1 MNTDPCFMRVL
12 HIERFSSRPS
22 SDKNSIS
29 GLSAALQPGFTVLS
43 ISLMLFL
50 SSRFLSSI
58 SRGGVTFSLLLAW
71 TAAAAEIHVHPD
83 GPIRTLAEASREAR
97 NQKANVIVHAGTY
110 YLPETLVFTSE
121 DSGTEYRAAEGE
133 KVVISGAR
141 LLELTWEPYQDGI
154 MQAKTQAG
162 VVFDQLFVNGQL
174 QHMARYPNYDPS
186 ATKPKRFGAGANGE
200 PDAPKFNGSSRDST
214 SPERTARWVNPAGGY
229 VHALQGAL
237 WGRMHYKILG
247 KKADATLELEG
258 GWQNNRPD
266 KGAHQDFRFVENVFE
281 ELDAPGEWFHNP
293 KTNLLYFYPPKDVDL
308 KTAKVEIVRLRHLIE
323 FSGTKEHPVKSVSL
337 RGMSFTGAGRT
348 FIENKESLLRSDW
361 TIYRGGAVF
370 LHGAE
375 DCSIENCDFEQLG
388 GNAIFISGYNRN
400 LVVRG
405 CLIRECGA
413 NGVAIVGEPKAVR
426 SPMFSWGPG
435 NPFSGGKPQLEPQEI
450 DRAPGPLK
458 EDYPAKCLVEDCLIT
473 RIGRLEKQSACV
485 EISMAQDINVRHCS
499 AYEVPRA
506 GINIGDGCWGGHV
519 IEFCDVF
526 DTVCETGDHGSF
538 NSWGRDRYWSG
549 SGTFLKKLNA
559 TTPIAELAFADVI
572 KPIILRNNRWR
583 CDYGFD
589 VDLDDG
595 STNYEITN
603 NLMLGRGLK
612 LREGFRR
619 IVRNNIIV
627 NNGMHPH
634 CWYPSSEDVFTQNIV
649 MRPYLPAAMQT
660 NLWGK
665 PEDRNKWGKEVDRNL
680 FTTTEA
686 DRIKFADN
694 GCDAHSLVG
703 EPMFVDSVKGDFRVK
718 EGSPALQLGFKNF
731 PMDQFGVTSPRLK
744 AIARVPEF
752 PTIVRLRNS
761 PSLTQKLRDWQG
773 AKLRELEEM
782 EFSALQISESDTGV
796 IIAEC
801 PATSA
806 AYKMGMR
813 PKDFIQSVDG
823 RAVRN
828 VGDFLGVTSTL
839 APSRKV
845 MLKLWRERKEMNI
858 EIGADRKV
866 PEKP

>member
-1 MNTDPCFMRVL
+1 MLYPLMTLMRF
-12 HIERFSSRPS
+12 FSNRL
-22 SDKNSIS
+22 
-29 GLSAALQPGFTVLS
+29 LSLIPK
-43 ISLMLFL
+43 
-50 SSRFLSSI
+50 
-58 SRGGVTFSLLLAW
+58 GGVTSLFLLLAW
-71 TAAAAEIHVHPD
+71 TANAAEIHVRPE
-83 GPIRTLAEASREAR
+83 GPIRTLAEARSEAR
-97 NQKANVIVHAGTY
+97 NRKENVIVHAGTY
-110 YLPETLVFTSE
+110 YLPKTLVFTSE

-133 KVVISGAR
+133 KVVISGASPI
-141 LLELTWEPYQDGI
+141 ELTWEPYQNGI
-154 MQAKTQAG
+154 MQAKTQPG
-162 VVFDQLFVNGQL
+162 LVFDQLFVSGQL

-214 SPERTARWVNPAGGY
+214 SPERAARWVDPAGGY
-229 VHALQGAL
+229 VHAMQGAL
-237 WGRMHYKILG
+237 WGSMHYRILG
-247 KKADATLELEG
+247 KNADGTLELEG

-266 KGAHQDFRFVENVFE
+266 KGAHKDFRFVENVFE
-281 ELDAPGEWFHNP
+281 ELDAPGEWFHNT
-293 KTNLLYFYPPKDVDL
+293 KTHILYFYPPKDVDL
-308 KTAKVEIVRLRHLIE
+308 KTAKIEIVRLRHLIE
-323 FSGTKEHPVKSVSL
+323 FAGTKEHPVKSVSL
-337 RGMSFTGAGRT
+337 RGMTFTAAGRT
-348 FIENKESLLRSDW
+348 FMENKESLLRSDW
-361 TIYRGGAVF
+361 TIYRGGAVL

-400 LVVRG
+400 LAVRG

-435 NPFSGGKPQLEPQEI
+435 NPYSGGKPQLEPQEI
-450 DRAPGPLK
+450 DRTPGPLT

-485 EISMAQDINVRHCS
+485 EISMAQEITVRHCS

-549 SGTFLKKLNA
+549 SATFLKKLNA
-559 TTPIAELAFADVI
+559 ATPLAELAFADAL
-572 KPIILRNNRWR
+572 KPILLQNNRWR

-595 STNYEITN
+595 STNYGITN
-603 NLMLGRGLK
+603 NLLLGRGLK

-634 CWYPSSEDVFTQNIV
+634 CWYPSSEDIFTQNIV

-660 NLWGK
+660 DLWGK
-665 PEDRNKWGKEVDRNL
+665 PEDRNKWGKEIDRNL

-686 DRIKFADN
+686 DRIKFAAN

-703 EPMFVDSVKGDFRVK
+703 EPMFMDPAKGDFRVK
-718 EGSPALQLGFKNF
+718 EGSAALQLGFKNF

-752 PTIVRLRNS
+752 PRIDGVRTARS
-761 PSLTQKLRDWQG
+761 PAEKLRDWQG

-782 EFSALQISESDTGV
+782 EFSALQISESDKGV
-796 IIAEC
+796 IVAEC
-801 PATSA
+801 PANSA
-806 AYKMGMR
+806 AYKMGIR

-823 RAVRN
+823 RALRN
-828 VGDFLGVTSTL
+828 IGDFLGATSAL
-839 APSRKV
+839 SSERK
-845 MLKLWRERKEMNI
+845 MKIKLWRAQKEMTL
-858 EIGADRKV
+858 EIITNGKD
-866 PEKP
+866 PTKP

>member
-1 MNTDPCFMRVL
+1 
-12 HIERFSSRPS
+12 
-22 SDKNSIS
+22 
-29 GLSAALQPGFTVLS
+29 
-43 ISLMLFL
+43 MLFL

-110 YLPETLVFTSE
+110 YLPETIVFTSE

-229 VHALQGAL
+229 VHAMQGAL
-237 WGRMHYKILG
+237 WGSMHYKILG